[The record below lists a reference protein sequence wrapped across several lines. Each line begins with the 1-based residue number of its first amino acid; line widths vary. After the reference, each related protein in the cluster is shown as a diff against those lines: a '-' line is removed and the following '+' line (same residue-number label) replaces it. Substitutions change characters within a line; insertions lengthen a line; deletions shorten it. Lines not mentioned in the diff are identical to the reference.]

1 MVRIKPSIH
10 LYHDAGDDKL
20 MREICAGMEEEGV
33 PFEIME
39 YTDFDMDSLC
49 YEASKTSVLGV
60 GIGVIHHMVSIH
72 MNPLPKGTNLF
83 QSEYP
88 TLIQGR
94 LLGMNAAR
102 AVKRMPFKPIE
113 MR

>member
-1 MVRIKPSIH
+1 MIRNKPSIH
-10 LYHDAGDDKL
+10 LYHNAGDDKL
-20 MREICAGMEEEGV
+20 IKEICAGMEEEGV

-39 YTDFDMDSLC
+39 YTDSKVDTLC

-60 GIGVIHHMVSIH
+60 GIGVINQQVAISMS
-72 MNPLPKGTNLF
+72 PLPKGKNLF
-83 QSEYP
+83 QIDHP

-102 AVKRMPFKPIE
+102 AVKRMPFKPI
-113 MR
+113 